1 MADDKRT
8 VAVAG
13 LTKDFVIANKLG
25 LHARASA
32 TLVKVA
38 TQYKSEILL
47 TKGDQSVNAKS
58 ILGLMTLAAAKGTN
72 IRITCT
78 GADEAAAMT
87 AVGACIEG
95 RFGEE

>member
-1 MADDKRT
+1 MAGISR
-8 VAVAG
+8 
-13 LTKDFVIANKLG
+13 DFTITNKLG

-38 TQYKSEILL
+38 TQYKSEVTL

-58 ILGLMTLAAAKGTN
+58 ILGLMTLAAARGTS
-72 IRITCT
+72 IRITCA
-78 GADEAAAMT
+78 GEDQDAAMA

>member
-1 MADDKRT
+1 M
-8 VAVAG
+8 AG

-78 GADEAAAMT
+78 GADEAAAMM

>member
-1 MADDKRT
+1 
-8 VAVAG
+8 VAG
-13 LTKDFVIANKLG
+13 KTQDFVIANKLG

-38 TQYKSEILL
+38 TQFKCEISLA
-47 TKGDQSVNAKS
+47 KGDQAVNAKS
-58 ILGLMTLAAAKGTN
+58 ILGLMTLAAAKGTT
-72 IRITCT
+72 IRITCS
-78 GADEAAAMT
+78 GADEDAALA

>member
-1 MADDKRT
+1 MA
-8 VAVAG
+8 G
-13 LTKDFVIANKLG
+13 ISKDFTIANKLG

-38 TQYKSEILL
+38 SQFRAEVVLA
-47 TKGDQSVNAKS
+47 KGEQSVNAKS
-58 ILGLMTLAAAKGTN
+58 ILGLMTLAAAKGTP

-78 GADEAAAMT
+78 GEDQQAAMD
-87 AVGACIEG
+87 AVGACIDG